1 VASSSTQEVTMTDRL
16 AFAAA
21 LSVLLAAGCGRI
33 SDPVPVA
40 QGETMAA
47 PSFYEPSSTRIGP
60 AAQDGQVFEY
70 H

>member
-1 VASSSTQEVTMTDRL
+1 VASSSTQEVTMTDKL

-33 SDPVPVA
+33 SDPIAVA

-47 PSFYEPSSTRIGP
+47 
-60 AAQDGQVFEY
+60 QDGEVFEY